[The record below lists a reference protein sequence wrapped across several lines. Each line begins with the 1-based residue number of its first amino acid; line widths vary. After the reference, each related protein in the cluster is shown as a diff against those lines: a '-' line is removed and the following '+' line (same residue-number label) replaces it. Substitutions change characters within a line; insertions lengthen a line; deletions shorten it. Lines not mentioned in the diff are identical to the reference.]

1 MTKSDAEKLKGFCK
15 IIRIDISDLELLKVA
30 LTHRSFVNE
39 YRKGKLEHNEKLEFL
54 GDAVL
59 ELLVS
64 KYLFDN
70 YPAKAEGELTSFR
83 AATVRTESLFEESE
97 RLGYGKFLFMSK
109 GEENTGGRTR
119 PYILANTFEA
129 IIGAIYLD
137 KGLEVVRKFLKRELF
152 YKIPEIVE
160 KRLDI
165 DSKSKLQE
173 ISQEVV
179 KETPVYEVVDATGP
193 DHAKKFTARVLI
205 KAKDFGKGSGLSKQE
220 AEQNAAESA
229 IKNWKE
235 LLAKYFDI
243 D

>member
-1 MTKSDAEKLKGFCK
+1 MTKSEAEKLKKFCQITK
-15 IIRIDISDLELLKVA
+15 ITVKKLELLKVA
-30 LTHRSFVNE
+30 LTHRSYVNE
-39 YRKGKLEHNEKLEFL
+39 HRTGRPEHNEKLEFL

-64 KYLFDN
+64 RHLFDN
-70 YPAKAEGELTSFR
+70 YPDKAEGELTSFR
-83 AATVRTESLFEESE
+83 AATVRTESLFEEAQ
-97 RLGYGKFLFMSK
+97 RLNYGRFIFMSK
-109 GEENTGGRTR
+109 GEENTGGRER

-129 IIGAIYLD
+129 VIGAVYLD
-137 KGLEVVRKFLKRELF
+137 LGLDVVKKFLKRELF

-165 DSKSKLQE
+165 DGKSKLQE

-179 KETPVYEVVDATGP
+179 KETPQYEVLEAAGP
-193 DHAKKFTARVLI
+193 DHAKEFTARVLV
-205 KAKDFGKGSGLSKQE
+205 KGKDFGKGTGNSKQD
-220 AEQNAAESA
+220 AEQKAAENA

-235 LLAKYFDI
+235 LIAEYFNI